1 MVTWPTPWQCIEGR
15 GLGMERRS
23 AARRGRGRGR
33 GVSSHHSN
41 SARSER
47 SRAPPGSAGPRGDE
61 LGLVGPGVEPL
72 VEPRDLAV
80 TEAVALLM
88 FRRGIVVGGVAAAA
102 AASSSAQRATAEAV
116 AATMSINTDRSTM
129 AVVAGQDSEWDR
141 CVSEVT
147 SAAAATD
154 GAARAWLAVLAELQQ
169 STMTWTWTV

>member
-1 MVTWPTPWQCIEGR
+1 
-15 GLGMERRS
+15 MERRS

-47 SRAPPGSAGPRGDE
+47 SRTPPGSAGPRGDE
-61 LGLVGPGVEPL
+61 LGLVGPGVEP
-72 VEPRDLAV
+72 PRDLAV

-129 AVVAGQDSEWDR
+129 AVVAGQDTEWDR

-147 SAAAATD
+147 SVAAAAR
-154 GAARAWLAVLAELQQ
+154 GAARAWMAVLAELGHAR
-169 STMTWTWTV
+169 MTWSE